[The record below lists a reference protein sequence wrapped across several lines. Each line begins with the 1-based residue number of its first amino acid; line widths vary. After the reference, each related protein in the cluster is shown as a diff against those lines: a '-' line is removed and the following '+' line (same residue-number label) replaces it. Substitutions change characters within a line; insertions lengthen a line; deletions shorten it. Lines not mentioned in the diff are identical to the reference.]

1 MKTPY
6 GFIYFVYIAIRAN
19 LAQIQTPETQETLMV
34 RASIAFFLIGL
45 LALVL
50 GANNIAGMSIE
61 VGKLLL
67 YVFLVLAV
75 VSFLFTL
82 VTGKKTNILP

>member
-1 MKTPY
+1 
-6 GFIYFVYIAIRAN
+6 
-19 LAQIQTPETQETLMV
+19 MV